1 MTLGFDNVI
10 DGDHAY
16 DDEGRSF
23 SAAGSVLVMMM
34 EMMKVIMLVTE
45 REITIMKKILNRIHC
60 DKRTKVMNENEFLHN
75 TRNAF
80 DLAKY
85 F

>member
-23 SAAGSVLVMMM
+23 SAAGSVLV
-34 EMMKVIMLVTE
+34 MLVTE